1 MASFVAG
8 KALLVIHR
16 IDVQRFWVTAHVQH
30 VTHSGNCRD
39 AAIEWAQEEF
49 ALMEWPRVR
58 PAPGCTRRMAVGD
71 TMRVAVTFNV
81 EGWASGWDG
90 EGDSSLDLIKTR
102 CLRHQ
107 KCKN

>member
-8 KALLVIHR
+8 KALLVIYR
-16 IDVQRFWVTAHVQH
+16 DDAERFWITVHVQH
-30 VTHSGNCRD
+30 VTHSSTSRAG
-39 AAIEWAQEEF
+39 ALEWVREEF
-49 ALMEWPRVR
+49 GLMEWDVR
-58 PAPGCTRRMAVGD
+58 ALPGCTRRMAVGD
-71 TMRVAVTFNV
+71 TMRVAVTFNI

-90 EGDSSLDLIKTR
+90 EGDSSLELIKSR